1 MKTTGIFKTHL
12 VRVKMKRPDDVF
24 HLIPFGDVHVDSP
37 HHAADRF
44 QEDCDKWKKIK
55 NALFLGMGDYTDFL
69 STSERI
75 QIRTGQGVHEST
87 EHKLEKA
94 ARKDITNL
102 GKSLAFMRG
111 KVIGCLNGNHFYQF
125 KDGTTGDHMLANEL
139 DTTFLGVAAFIR
151 VVFEFPG
158 NAGRSSSIDIF
169 AHHGAGGAQM
179 ASIAKMAGW
188 VDADI
193 VLQGHTHGRG
203 VLPLDPIIRLSRN
216 QCGAMHVVEKQ
227 RWIGR
232 TGSYLMAYV
241 DGDSSYNVDAG
252 RGPCSLGHIQ
262 FELTPRRHSSDRD
275 ILSVGVRGTA

>member
-12 VRVKMKRPDDVF
+12 VRVKMKRPDDVY

-37 HHAADRF
+37 HHATDRF
-44 QEDCDKWKKIK
+44 QEDCDKWRKIK

-75 QIRTGQGVHEST
+75 QIRTGHGVHEST
-87 EHKLEKA
+87 EKKLEKS
-94 ARKDITNL
+94 ARKDIANL
-102 GKSLAFMRG
+102 GKNLSFMRG
-111 KVIGCLNGNHFYQF
+111 KIIGCLNGNHYYQF
-125 KDGTTGDHMLANEL
+125 PDGTTGDHMLANEL

-151 VVFEFPG
+151 VTFEWPG
-158 NAGRSSSIDIF
+158 KTEKASSIDIF

-203 VLPLDPIIRLSRN
+203 VLPLDPIIRLSKNN
-216 QCGAMHVVEKQ
+216 QGNMHVVEKQ

-241 DGDSSYNVDAG
+241 DGDASYNVDAG

-262 FELTPRRHSSDRD
+262 FELTPNRYRDGHD
-275 ILSVGVRGTA
+275 ILSVGVRGIA